1 MRRGLFTLLEELWK
15 EHIVPGV
22 CGPESQIVFVSRLL
36 QSNLA
41 HFH

>member
-22 CGPESQIVFVSRLL
+22 CGLESHNVPVRVISPY
-36 QSNLA
+36 SS
-41 HFH
+41 